1 MGIFSDILNLF
12 RGKEHNGYSREIGT
26 DYRSVPDGVIS
37 DSIKK
42 RRVRKKKSLLNI
54 FSSKPVYD
62 DIYHNRLNLEPA
74 KAFFLICEIR
84 KNRAYTQKEI
94 PREGKNP
101 RIISIPNPFLKNVQR
116 RILHWILDK
125 EELHD
130 AAHGFVKKRSIFTAA
145 EPHTGKRVVIA
156 VDIRN
161 FFDTITS
168 NRVYGVFK
176 QIGFEKKDASALT
189 SLCTYN
195 NSLPQ
200 GAPTSP
206 ALANLVCRRMDSRLS
221 GLVSKY
227 GHSYTRYADDL
238 FFSGDSKIIRLI
250 PYIKSI
256 VNDEGFETADE
267 KFRIMRSGGR
277 QRILGLN
284 VNSKV
289 SIPRKVR
296 RIIRAMV
303 WEQLNS
309 DTPDDALLDFLY
321 GHVGLM
327 KYSHPSQGR
336 KLKRKLNKVRRR
348 IQ

>member
-1 MGIFSDILNLF
+1 MGILSDILDLF
-12 RGKEHNGYSREIGT
+12 SGKNNGDYSRDIDS
-26 DYRSVPDGVIS
+26 DYCSLPNEDGSGSRPQKV
-37 DSIKK
+37 K
-42 RRVRKKKSLLNI
+42 KKKSLLSL

-62 DIYHNRLNLEPA
+62 DIYHNRLNLEPS
-74 KAFFLICEIR
+74 KAFFLIREIR
-84 KNRAYTQKEI
+84 ENRAYTRKEI
-94 PREGKNP
+94 PREGKEP

-116 RILHWILDK
+116 RILHWILDM
-125 EELHD
+125 EPLHD

-145 EPHTGKRVVIA
+145 EPHTNKRVVIA
-156 VDIRN
+156 VDIRD
-161 FFDTITS
+161 FFGTITS
-168 NRVYGVFK
+168 NRAYGVFR
-176 QIGFEKKDASALT
+176 QLGFDKKDASALA
-189 SLCTYN
+189 SLCTYK

-206 ALANLVCRRMDSRLS
+206 ALANLVCRRLDSRLA
-221 GLVSKY
+221 GLMSKY

-238 FFSGDSKIIRLI
+238 FFSGDSTIIRLI

-267 KFRIMRSGGR
+267 KFRIMRSGGC

-296 RIIRAMV
+296 RVIRAMV

-327 KYSHPSQGR
+327 KHTHPSQGR

-348 IQ
+348 I